1 MRITWLRSIA
11 RITVTKPEPIWV
23 QRNNVF
29 YVLIYIQSCIC
40 WNDFRTSI
48 NHVHDYR
55 IYHSSG
61 ENSCWLQ
68 GLHEKIEKGKTPDNI
83 NIKKFTINIK
93 TQERQMLLKQIFNTL
108 YEITS
113 IYLLKLLLFIC

>member
-1 MRITWLRSIA
+1 MFSMCLYTYSLAYVETIL
-11 RITVTKPEPIWV
+11 EP
-23 QRNNVF
+23 
-29 YVLIYIQSCIC
+29 
-40 WNDFRTSI
+40 I

-68 GLHEKIEKGKTPDNI
+68 GLHEKIEKGKTPDHI